1 MVSFYGGIRM
11 KADEMTESKE
21 DYEANAYKIMDML
34 GPDEDGREGILDI
47 PSGGQ
52 PAVY

>member
-1 MVSFYGGIRM
+1 M

-34 GPDEDGREGILDI
+34 GPDEDGR
-47 PSGGQ
+47 
-52 PAVY
+52 PAEERVSTAPNTASNTTNPM